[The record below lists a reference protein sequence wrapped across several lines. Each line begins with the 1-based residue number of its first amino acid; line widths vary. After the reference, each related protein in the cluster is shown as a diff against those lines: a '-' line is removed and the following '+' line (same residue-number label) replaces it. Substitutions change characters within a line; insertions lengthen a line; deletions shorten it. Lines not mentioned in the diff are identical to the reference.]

1 MIPQISIDI
10 KPAKDYLNR
19 LTKRELPRVIGRSL
33 DRTAASGKTFLSRN
47 LRERLALKKS
57 VVDKSITKRRS
68 SEIQNITA
76 LNLGRAWFEIRA
88 SGKPIP
94 LRDYNARATAKR
106 GVTYQVSRKAGRR
119 SYRAKGNLAFV
130 VERFG
135 GHVFVRVGA
144 NPLGPRGAPIMKVFG
159 PSLPQTFRTKRERD
173 ALIAHCKQVWATEV
187 INNARFA
194 LSRR

>member
-1 MIPQISIDI
+1 MIPTVSVDI

-33 DRTAASGKTFLSRN
+33 DRTAASGKTFLSRS
-47 LRERLALKKS
+47 LRERLALKKA
-57 VVDKSITKRRS
+57 VVDKGISKRRS

-94 LRDYNARATAKR
+94 LKDYGARATARR

-119 SYRAKGNLAFV
+119 TYRAKGNLAFI

-135 GHVFVRVGA
+135 SHVFVRTGP
-144 NPLGPRGAPIMKVFG
+144 NPPGPRGAPIRKVFG
-159 PSLPQTFRTKRERD
+159 PSLPQTFRTKRERN
-173 ALIAHCKQVWATEV
+173 ALIAHCEQVWATE
-187 INNARFA
+187 IIRNARFA